1 LDNGAATQFAVLFF
15 EAFVAIFVALDII
28 GAVPTYVNVTVG
40 MSEFE
45 RRKIVNTSMG
55 VAFGFAIAFLFL
67 GETLFRHLGIT
78 LFDFKI
84 AGGVILLLI
93 SLADLIGQ
101 AELDSRVSGK
111 SGIVPL
117 AVPLITGPGLL
128 ATIVLQAGRAG
139 YLITITAM
147 IVNYVLAWFFLR
159 HSPGIN
165 RVIGKDGT
173 VVISKIAA
181 LLLAAYAVS
190 MIRSGVFDAIVSFR
204 TS

>member
-1 LDNGAATQFAVLFF
+1 MDSSLVTQFLL
-15 EAFVAIFVALDII
+15 AFVAIFVALDII
-28 GAVPTYVNVTVG
+28 GAVPTYVNVTTG
-40 MSEFE
+40 LSEFE
-45 RRKIVNTSMG
+45 RRKIVNTSML
-55 VAFGFAIAFLFL
+55 VAFGFAVAFLFL
-67 GETLFRHLGIT
+67 GEALFRRLGIT

-93 SLADLIGQ
+93 SLADLVGQ

-128 ATIVLQAGRAG
+128 ATIILQAGRVG
-139 YLITITAM
+139 YLITIAAM
-147 IVNYVLAWFFLR
+147 IANYALAWVFLR

-173 VVISKIAA
+173 AIISKIAA

-190 MIRSGVFDAIVSFR
+190 MIRGGVFDAIVSFR
-204 TS
+204 AS